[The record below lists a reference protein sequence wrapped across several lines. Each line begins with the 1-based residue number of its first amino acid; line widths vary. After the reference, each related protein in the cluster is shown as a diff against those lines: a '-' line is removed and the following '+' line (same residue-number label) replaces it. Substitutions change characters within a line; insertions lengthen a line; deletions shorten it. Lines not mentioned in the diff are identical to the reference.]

1 MSQDVSG
8 FGLVIQLVASSTF
21 PAGVTLSQFADD
33 ADPFDLPSVNIGDS
47 AMGLNGDLVK
57 WSKANPIKITINVIP
72 GTEDDQNLAVLFDA
86 NRVGR
91 GRSSAQDNITVTGI
105 YPDGQAITLTNGL
118 ITDGMPGSGVASAGR
133 LKSKPYQ
140 FTFEGLSRV

>member
-1 MSQDVSG
+1 MSKDVSG

-21 PAGVTLSQFADD
+21 PAGVTLTQFADD

-57 WSKANPIKITINVIP
+57 WSKANPLKITINVIP
-72 GTEDDQNLAVLFDA
+72 GTEDDDNLAVLFDA

-105 YPDGQAITLTNGL
+105 YPDGKTVTLTNGL
-118 ITDGMPGSGVASAGR
+118 ITDGMPGTGVASSGR
-133 LKSKPYQ
+133 QKSKPYQ